1 MGETKKQD
9 ANLIPISMVRD
20 AQNELTVALE
30 HDPKYMISADPTGA
44 LGLNE
49 TQKRFI
55 DAYIECR
62 SISYACQ
69 LTGITEEEGRDIYFD
84 PICKRERDRINRA
97 LNYRRFSRRLLSID
111 EVGGYLTSLLMDED
125 FGLGERLT
133 AKDKLTVTRQIL
145 DINKMKAEAYMNPR
159 ILENVEFVEKDTKD
173 MSAEDLKKLIDQT
186 KQTSAAVQNEKQK
199 LIDKLNAKHEFDP
212 SDIAHF
218 WKCSVN
224 ELQQILDEK
233 EKLEN
238 GNQDLSSEIEQ
249 ETESLPD
256 IHNRI

>member
-1 MGETKKQD
+1 
-9 ANLIPISMVRD
+9 
-20 AQNELTVALE
+20 
-30 HDPKYMISADPTGA
+30 
-44 LGLNE
+44 
-49 TQKRFI
+49 
-55 DAYIECR
+55 
-62 SISYACQ
+62 
-69 LTGITEEEGRDIYFD
+69 
-84 PICKRERDRINRA
+84 
-97 LNYRRFSRRLLSID
+97 
-111 EVGGYLTSLLMDED
+111 MDED

-238 GNQDLSSEIEQ
+238 GN
-249 ETESLPD
+249 
-256 IHNRI
+256 